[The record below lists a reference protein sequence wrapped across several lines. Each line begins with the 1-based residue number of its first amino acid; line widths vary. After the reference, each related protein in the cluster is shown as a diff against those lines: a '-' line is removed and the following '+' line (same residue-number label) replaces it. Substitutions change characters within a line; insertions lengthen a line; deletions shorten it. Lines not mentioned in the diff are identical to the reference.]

1 MDLTYFIKVQSYFR
15 TDKQFRAWSGLR
27 PDHAP
32 GSGLRPDSKKASVA
46 LAKTMI

>member
-1 MDLTYFIKVQSYFR
+1 MDLTYFKKVKSYFW
-15 TDKQFRAWSGLR
+15 TDTLFRAWSGLR
-27 PDHAP
+27 PDHTP